1 MPRTADVKLSSVE
14 VAALGRKASTCMT
27 IDSALLAPA
36 PCVSAAGVNSGSK
49 FRKGKPAD
57 DVPTLSSLKD
67 AVSMPTSG
75 TVAQYALFIENHYGG
90 ASPLQQL
97 LSKQQ
102 ASSVVHAAADAAVDQ
117 AVALEI
123 EKRVVCLCWLQ
134 ASSEKRAPLL
144 SGRMAARHAAEVP
157 GLTGLPP
164 ASAAQLGLTPL
175 PRSGGMPRE
184 VVASAQDASSAAR
197 ILEVVGQLAELE
209 QERQAQAM
217 QRALWDQRKQA
228 HLAALAA
235 QNASSSSFKTT
246 SREQAARTGSRF
258 IAPGI
263 DVPGPGKYDVRYGT
277 RQPRAPAPIILPPD
291 QRSAITGLHEQRAAK
306 MISDTTSAKEGAAID
321 VSTSPDKLRTG
332 RSSRAASMGQGEGTT
347 MANGSGAEASSEQ
360 PRAISRTQSRASLGL
375 LQGAVG
381 SSSMRPNLFKD
392 AHYVHARPQTS
403 PAGTSSFLAPERR
416 APSCETAGSHLAL
429 FYHHEQIDALPKKA
443 AHLVMPFKEQQP
455 RRNLVT
461 PANTPPALGPGVY
474 LNVAN
479 MPATWTGLHVNAGHT
494 GVKRA
499 PDFQRS
505 CARPG
510 SAPPVRPSL
519 PSVPPVSVAE
529 AATALHNLFD
539 SSLNPSD
546 LLGVQRLHA
555 LSGLQAGYQPRAMA
569 TSRPTSARAKPHSRP
584 ASAARTASQA
594 PTSVLAG
601 NAEPVEAGS
610 RVSYIGMHEVDKF
623 SSAGFAHRVKGGA
636 MSQATRAQDVRSART
651 VLSPKVTPPASAP
664 LHVVRPGQVVDK
676 LDHDPADFLSQG
688 HRPRSPSWQL
698 PPNRAALSKQWVS
711 AAALAYL

>member
-1 MPRTADVKLSSVE
+1 MAGKLS
-14 VAALGRKASTCMT
+14 T
-27 IDSALLAPA
+27 INSLPA
-36 PCVSAAGVNSGSK
+36 YLN
-49 FRKGKPAD
+49 
-57 DVPTLSSLKD
+57 TSLR
-67 AVSMPTSG
+67 PHR
-75 TVAQYALFIENHYGG
+75 LFI
-90 ASPLQQL
+90 
-97 LSKQQ
+97 
-102 ASSVVHAAADAAVDQ
+102 VT
-117 AVALEI
+117 
-123 EKRVVCLCWLQ
+123 
-134 ASSEKRAPLL
+134 
-144 SGRMAARHAAEVP
+144 
-157 GLTGLPP
+157 LT
-164 ASAAQLGLTPL
+164 A
-175 PRSGGMPRE
+175 
-184 VVASAQDASSAAR
+184 
-197 ILEVVGQLAELE
+197 
-209 QERQAQAM
+209 
-217 QRALWDQRKQA
+217 
-228 HLAALAA
+228 
-235 QNASSSSFKTT
+235 
-246 SREQAARTGSRF
+246 AARTGSRF

-321 VSTSPDKLRTG
+321 VSTSPDKLRNG

-347 MANGSGAEASSEQ
+347 MANGSGAETSSEQ
-360 PRAISRTQSRASLGL
+360 PRAISRTQSRASMGL

-443 AHLVMPFKEQQP
+443 AHLVMPFKEQQS

-461 PANTPPALGPGVY
+461 PADTPPALGPGVY

-479 MPATWTGLHVNAGHT
+479 LPATWTGRHVNAGHT

-569 TSRPTSARAKPHSRP
+569 SSLPTSARAKPHSRP
-584 ASAARTASQA
+584 ASAARAASQA
-594 PTSVLAG
+594 PMSVLAG